1 MVILPYIQLFL
12 IIFIFFSVINHKY
25 VNDLLHKFIGKRDV
39 KGEEIVVEKI
49 DGLDTVLKEHG
60 AEIGLFLVPLIILIY
75 SDMKYPMFPLKKLKL
90 DGVIN
95 KNNIDKIHY
104 VLRVL
109 GAYGIIQILAQDMG
123 LKTGYVQRELVQSKI
138 IQFFLFSGTAFAL
151 TNDISQA
158 FMGTTLYFILK
169 YSVSN
174 NHTSTV
180 CFENV

>member
-1 MVILPYIQLFL
+1 MVISPYIQLFL
-12 IIFIFFSVINHKY
+12 IIFIFFSIINHKY
-25 VNDLLHKFIGKRDV
+25 VNEQLHKSIGKPDV

-60 AEIGLFLVPLIILIY
+60 VKIGLFLTPLIILIY
-75 SDMKYPMFPLKKLKL
+75 SDMKYPQFFMKKLGLGKIV
-90 DGVIN
+90 DIKNIN
-95 KNNIDKIHY
+95 YILKI
-104 VLRVL
+104 L

-138 IQFFLFSGTAFAL
+138 IQFLIFSGTAFAL
-151 TNDISQA
+151 TNNISQSII
-158 FMGTTLYFILK
+158 GTLLYFILK

-180 CFENV
+180 CFERI